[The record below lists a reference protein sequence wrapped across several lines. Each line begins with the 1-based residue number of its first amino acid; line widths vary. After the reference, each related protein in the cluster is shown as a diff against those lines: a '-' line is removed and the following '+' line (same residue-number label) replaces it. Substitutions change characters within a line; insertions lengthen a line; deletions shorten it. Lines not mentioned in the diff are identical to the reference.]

1 MDGVG
6 EGSCRVGQ
14 VGGARADDAMCG
26 GRGCRWGR
34 GHGRGHAW
42 YWREG
47 REWRTPPPLSPAP
60 SHATPLVSRPLAR
73 RLSSSRA
80 RSRTRGVALRRGAA
94 AALSSRNCRRFSG
107 FLLTLVPV
115 VAYYIATGALGFDEQ
130 TAGTFV
136 SGVFVVFSTI
146 LWTAS

>member
-1 MDGVG
+1 MNTRFRTQ
-6 EGSCRVGQ
+6 RV
-14 VGGARADDAMCG
+14 
-26 GRGCRWGR
+26 
-34 GHGRGHAW
+34 
-42 YWREG
+42 
-47 REWRTPPPLSPAP
+47 
-60 SHATPLVSRPLAR
+60 SHLAHAR
-73 RLSSSRA
+73 R
-80 RSRTRGVALRRGAA
+80 RSPTRVS